1 MKKVM
6 NFYGMRQIVI
16 CSFLLL
22 SSLLAKA
29 ADFVEDGFA
38 FNVISLDD
46 MTCEILAD
54 ESIEYSGTLNIPYTV
69 IYKDR
74 SFSVV
79 EVGNKAFEGCE
90 KIEQVVL
97 PETIQ
102 SIGNAAFSGC
112 SSLHSINI
120 PESVT
125 SIGEYAFEV
134 CTSLNRI
141 RIPSKIKVLSLGVFY
156 GCSLL
161 KDIVIPEE
169 VELIDNKAF
178 YNCKSLESITLPK
191 SCNTIGINTFSYC
204 SNLKKVTILS
214 PNIGI
219 NGYFKPRVVYPFSSC
234 PNLKEVFLSRYKAIL
249 FFDYTILENITFFEG
264 TSWTDDNDFDDTNNM
279 KQFTIL
285 EKEVP
290 TTSFTFSN
298 SQYMN
303 VTLIVPKES
312 LEQYKTTKPW
322 SNFWN
327 ITAYSDVTGIEETT
341 VNNTEEA
348 IIKKIENGKIV
359 IKSNHGTYIMNGVKV
374 SK

>member
-22 SSLLAKA
+22 SCLLAKA
-29 ADFVEDGFA
+29 ADFVEDGFS

-54 ESIEYSGTLNIPYTV
+54 ESTEYSGTLNIPSTV
-69 IYKDR
+69 IYNNR

-79 EVGNKAFEGCE
+79 GVGNKAFKGCE
-90 KIEQVVL
+90 QIEQVVL
-97 PETIQ
+97 PETIK
-102 SIGNAAFSGC
+102 SIGTEAFSGC
-112 SSLHSINI
+112 SSLSIINI
-120 PESVT
+120 PENVM

-134 CTSLNRI
+134 CTSLERI
-141 RIPSKIKVLSLGVFY
+141 SIPSNIKVLSQGVFY

-169 VELIDNKAF
+169 VEQIDNKTF

-191 SCNTIGINTFSYC
+191 SCNTIGTNSFRNC
-204 SNLKKVTILS
+204 SNLKKVTIMS

-219 NGYFKPRVVYPFSSC
+219 NGYFKPGVSYPFSSC
-234 PNLKEVFLSRYKAIL
+234 PNLKEVCLSRYKAIL
-249 FFDYTILENITFFEG
+249 LFDYTILESITFFEG
-264 TSWTDDNDFDDTNNM
+264 TNWTDDNDFDDTKNL

-285 EKEVP
+285 EKDVP
-290 TTSFTFSN
+290 TKSFTFSN

-303 VTLIVPKES
+303 VSLIVPQES
-312 LEQYKTTKPW
+312 IEQYKTTTPW

-327 ITAYSDVTGIEETT
+327 ITAYSDVTGIEETK
-341 VNNTEEA
+341 VNNTEEG
-348 IIKKIENGKIV
+348 IIKKIENGRIV
-359 IKSNHGTYIMNGVKV
+359 IKTNHGTYNTNGVKV